1 MDRPNDRDYRNLE
14 ERNAAYWREQA
25 DKLAVTEELKAL
37 LPLARMITLQQ
48 AVDAGIHEQLGWQ
61 PYALAEGADPEWPAL
76 TNWKADAIEAAL
88 SAVPVMKEALGN
100 AYETLSIIADAA
112 DEDQV
117 KLAAREATT
126 GISQALAALEPKP

>member
-1 MDRPNDRDYRNLE
+1 MI
-14 ERNAAYWREQA
+14 
-25 DKLAVTEELKAL
+25 EELKARMARTL
-37 LPLARMITLQQ
+37 DEWRDFEPEDDWSGYQRDHKLALS
-48 AVDAGIHEQLGWQ
+48 
-61 PYALAEGADPEWPAL
+61 
-76 TNWKADAIEAAL
+76 AL